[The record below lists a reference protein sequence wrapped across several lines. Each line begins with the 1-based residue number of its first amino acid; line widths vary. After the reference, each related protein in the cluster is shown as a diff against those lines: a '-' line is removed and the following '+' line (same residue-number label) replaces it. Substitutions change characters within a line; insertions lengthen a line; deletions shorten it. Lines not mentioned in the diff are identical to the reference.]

1 MAWAGALIGFGVL
14 TKPQYAAVLPMA
26 LLWTLRVEKAG
37 RDWMAAAVAGAAAI
51 ALPSLLFGL
60 TPTELVSLILRSAN
74 VYPYGTVNALNL
86 WYLAGLNWHPD
97 ATVVLGLPAAI
108 WGSLLVAAALL
119 LAVFIAYWKSAD
131 RGRLYLATATIVI
144 AVFALATRMHERYLF
159 PALPF
164 LLLAWAH
171 GRAGTSQV
179 VALSGVFLANLLYG
193 FAYLSQFPQYRTAL
207 WAGVWNAF
215 APPTGAA
222 VAALTVGLAGWLLAA
237 VVVAGFLESRVRQ
250 NRTASR

>member
-1 MAWAGALIGFGVL
+1 LV
-14 TKPQYAAVLPMA
+14 
-26 LLWTLRVEKAG
+26 RVERARG
-37 RDWMAAAVAGAAAI
+37 EWISAVAASAAAI
-51 ALPSLLFGL
+51 VLPSLLFGL

-86 WYLAGLNWHPD
+86 WYLAGLNWRPD

-108 WGSLLVAAALL
+108 WGSLLVAAVL
-119 LAVFIAYWKSAD
+119 LAVLIACWRSAD

-144 AVFALATRMHERYLF
+144 VVFVLATRMHERYLF

-164 LLLAWAH
+164 LLLAWGH

-193 FAYLSQFPQYRTAL
+193 FAYLSQFPQYRTPL
-207 WAGVWNAF
+207 WASVWNAF
-215 APPTGAA
+215 ALPTDAA
-222 VAALTVGLAGWLLAA
+222 VAALTVGLAGWLLVAVAA
-237 VVVAGFLESRVRQ
+237 AGFWESRVRQ
-250 NRTASR
+250 NGTARR